1 MDLPKAFAP
10 QRRLCYCRRKKGGAI
25 VPDYTEKAKIV
36 ESIKQKFQEA
46 RGVVLVDY
54 RGLTV
59 AEVTELRNQMRAA
72 GIEYR
77 VMKNTLIWRAA
88 QELELTDLEPYL
100 AGPTA
105 VAFAADPV
113 APARILTEC
122 SRKLK
127 ALDLKAGV
135 VEGRVIDADGVRRL
149 AELPPREV
157 LLAQVL
163 AGISAP
169 LRGMASVLQAPIRQ
183 VVYVLDDL
191 RRSRESAA

>member
-1 MDLPKAFAP
+1 
-10 QRRLCYCRRKKGGAI
+10 
-25 VPDYTEKAKIV
+25 
-36 ESIKQKFQEA
+36 
-46 RGVVLVDY
+46 
-54 RGLTV
+54 V
-59 AEVTELRNQMRAA
+59 AEVTDLRNQMRAA

-88 QELELTDLEPYL
+88 QELALTDLEPYL

-105 VAFAADPV
+105 VAFSTDPV
-113 APARILTEC
+113 APAKILTEY

-127 ALDLKAGV
+127 ALELKAGV
-135 VEGRVIDADGVRRL
+135 VEGRVIDAEGVRQL

-169 LRGMASVLQAPIRQ
+169 LRGMVNVLQAPIRQ
-183 VVYVLDDL
+183 VVYALEDL
-191 RRSRESAA
+191 RHTRESAA